1 MEKSIRI
8 ELIKLIVIKL
18 HFIVVIKLHF
28 IVVFPLAN
36 MQFVLSDNCYNYLKN
51 YRSG

>member
-1 MEKSIRI
+1 MEKSIGI

-18 HFIVVIKLHF
+18 HFIVV
-28 IVVFPLAN
+28 FPQAN